1 MLDDWNTRAQAGD
14 TFGGITSLFSGLAF
28 AGLIV
33 TLWMQRHELR
43 LQRLELADTRAE
55 LASQRGVMERQALH
69 FEKQGL
75 ETTFFQRLQH
85 FETIIDGIDRQ
96 YRDYDSI
103 DGTTTINVQGRDAL
117 ERLARTVRRATLFVD
132 IDDKTITE
140 DGWQDRYSTIY
151 EKVESD
157 LGNYFRVLY
166 NLLDHIDSQESLSD
180 TEKYGYIKM
189 IRASLTPDEL
199 VLIFYSAT
207 SRYASE
213 RMRLMIARY
222 ALFKHIP
229 RRYLTEAPFIT
240 RIYQSGAFGKQ
251 PI

>member
-1 MLDDWNTRAQAGD
+1 MGGHGAG
-14 TFGGITSLFSGLAF
+14 G
-28 AGLIV
+28 AGAA
-33 TLWMQRHELR
+33 TK
-43 LQRLELADTRAE
+43 T
-55 LASQRGVMERQALH
+55 
-69 FEKQGL
+69 
-75 ETTFFQRLQH
+75 
-85 FETIIDGIDRQ
+85 
-96 YRDYDSI
+96 
-103 DGTTTINVQGRDAL
+103 VQGRDAL
-117 ERLARTVRRATLFVD
+117 ERIARTVRRATLFDGRDSEQVV
-132 IDDKTITE
+132 TE

-229 RRYLTEAPFIT
+229 RRYLTEAPFIAA
-240 RIYQSGAFGKQ
+240 RYPDRAFGKQ
-251 PI
+251 PT